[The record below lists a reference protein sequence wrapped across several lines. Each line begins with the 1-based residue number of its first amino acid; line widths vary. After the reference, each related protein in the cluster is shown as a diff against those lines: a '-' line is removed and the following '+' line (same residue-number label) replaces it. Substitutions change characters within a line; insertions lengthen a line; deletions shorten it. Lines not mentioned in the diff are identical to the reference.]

1 MKAFVHK
8 TSGKR
13 YEGKI
18 LESENLE
25 TLCNSILDLQDF
37 RGFSPEIVVS
47 KPDMDNPYNELEKQ
61 CEWVIEI
68 YDDYRE

>member
-1 MKAFVHK
+1 MKAFVYK
-8 TSGKR
+8 TSGMR
-13 YEGKI
+13 SDGKI

-37 RGFSPEIVVS
+37 KGFFPEIIVS
-47 KPDMDNPYNELEKQ
+47 KPKMDYPRDEREKQ